1 MDIKN
6 ERVVLLGGT
15 SGLGYATA
23 RAAAEQGAE
32 VIVVSRSRSR
42 VDGAARTLG
51 VNGAVVDLADD
62 AAVGDFFAGL
72 GHLDHLV
79 YTAGEPLSLMPVTDF
94 DLDRARGFFGLRYF
108 GALAAVRAA
117 APGIRAGGSITL
129 TTGTAGDRPT
139 PGWSVAASICGAVE
153 SLTRALAVELA
164 PIRVN
169 AVKPG
174 VTRSPMWGTGDAV
187 DAYFDE
193 TAKSV
198 PLGRVGEVGDVAD
211 AYLYLIGQRFT
222 TGTILT
228 VDGGALVV

>member
-1 MDIKN
+1 MDISK
-6 ERVVLLGGT
+6 ERIVVLGGT
-15 SGLGYATA
+15 SGIGYATA
-23 RAAAEQGAE
+23 SAAVEQGAE
-32 VIVVSRSRSR
+32 VIVVSSSRRR
-42 VDGAARTLG
+42 VDEAVRALDVAGE
-51 VNGAVVDLADD
+51 VVDLTD
-62 AAVGDFFAGL
+62 AGAVGDFFAGL

-79 YTAGEPLSLMPVTDF
+79 YTAGEPLSLMPIADF

-117 APGIRAGGSITL
+117 APRIRAGGSITL

-139 PGWSVAASICGAVE
+139 AGWSVAASICGAVD

-174 VTRSPMWGTGDAV
+174 VTRSPLWGSGDEV
-187 DAYFDE
+187 DAFLE
-193 TAKSV
+193 ESGRSV
-198 PLGRVGEVGDVAD
+198 PLSRVGEVTDVAD

-228 VDGGALVV
+228 VDGGALLV